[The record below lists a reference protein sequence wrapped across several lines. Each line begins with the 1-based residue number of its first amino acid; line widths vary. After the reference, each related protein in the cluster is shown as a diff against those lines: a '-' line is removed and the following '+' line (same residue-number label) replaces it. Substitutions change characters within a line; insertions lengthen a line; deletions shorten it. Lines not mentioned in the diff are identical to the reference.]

1 MNYKE
6 IGYRIQIAREEAGY
20 NQKELSEILGISQAS
35 LSNYEKGK
43 RRVYYPQLQAIADTL
58 GRPLDYFMRPIEGN
72 TLTTNYN
79 SPDEFGEILELLI
92 ELKDL
97 PREDRKSVID
107 YIKWLKSKRKG
118 ERHDKFSDE

>member
-20 NQKELSEILGISQAS
+20 NQKELAEILGISQAS

-43 RRVYYPQLQAIADTL
+43 RRVYYPQLQKIANSL
-58 GRPLDYFMRPIEGN
+58 GRPLEYFMRPIESN
-72 TLTTNYN
+72 IPTANYDSN
-79 SPDEFGEILELLI
+79 DEFGEILQLLI

-97 PREDRKSVID
+97 SRADRKSVID
-107 YIKWLKSKRKG
+107 YIKWLKSKRK
-118 ERHDKFSDE
+118 DE

>member
-20 NQKELSEILGISQAS
+20 NQKELAEKLGISQAS

-43 RRVYYPQLQAIADTL
+43 RRVYYPQLQKIADIL
-58 GRPLDYFMRPIEGN
+58 GHPIEYFLQPIGLDARN
-72 TLTTNYN
+72 ANHN
-79 SPDEFGEILELLI
+79 NHDGFEEIMQLLI

-107 YIKWLKSKRKG
+107 YIKWLKSKRK
-118 ERHDKFSDE
+118 EEEHDQFSDE

>member
-43 RRVYYPQLQAIADTL
+43 RRVYYPQLQKIADAL
-58 GRPLDYFMRPIEGN
+58 GRPLDYFMRPLEGSMPSP
-72 TLTTNYN
+72 TIN
-79 SPDEFGEILELLI
+79 SPDEFGEILQILI

-97 PREDRKSVID
+97 SRKERQTVVD
-107 YIKWLKSKRKG
+107 YVKWLKSNRKD
-118 ERHDKFSDE
+118 EKHD

>member
-20 NQKELSEILGISQAS
+20 NQKELAEKLGISQAS

-43 RRVYYPQLQAIADTL
+43 RRVYYPQLQKIADIL
-58 GRPLDYFMRPIEGN
+58 GRPIEYFLQPIGLDARN
-72 TLTTNYN
+72 ANYN
-79 SPDEFGEILELLI
+79 NHDEFEEIMQLLI

-97 PREDRKSVID
+97 PRKTGNR
-107 YIKWLKSKRKG
+107 
-118 ERHDKFSDE
+118 